1 MNVNI
6 AEKHIKDFAQEIFIW
21 AVENGL
27 FLKLKSKMKKVE
39 TRIDDL
45 ARIIEYKIEEIGPI
59 TLLRVFSEEASDE
72 QLTSGAHLWFFQ
84 ENILLKDYFE
94 EEDFNFFY
102 LSNQWTEN
110 STFLNLNKFI
120 ELINNELKPN
130 YFCGYTV
137 LNKPNQ
143 KYVFYVIK
151 TSSKTEIKEN
161 AILNIQS
168 SANDIL
174 YKKEEKCFS
183 YNELVNK
190 FLFRLRTQDRPYS
203 NRTEFAFHTSIFYKL
218 DKEFFE
224 NWCKDQ
230 IKNLKIYSKTGAS
243 IALESVAEIK
253 FDNSGI
259 YYKLLN
265 DNKYSE
271 LYFKYQNVLLA
282 QKDYVNQI
290 KFLTIDHIDSIDS
303 ILLKHAKNLP
313 ILKEISKR
321 TFKKFGVRQ
330 KLNIKEV
337 NSIIA
342 GLTEADKKNVLE
354 ELKKVGDSVNL
365 QLLPDQLNKSK
376 GNL

>member
-6 AEKHIKDFAQEIFIW
+6 AEKNIKEFAQEIFIW

-27 FLKLKSKMKKVE
+27 FLKLKDKML
-39 TRIDDL
+39 RIDSRSKDL
-45 ARIIEYKIEEIGPI
+45 KRIVDLKIEEIGSNP
-59 TLLRVFSEEASDE
+59 LLVVFSEEAFGE
-72 QLTSGAHLWFFQ
+72 QLKSGVNDRFFT

-94 EEDFNFFY
+94 EEDYNFFY

-137 LNKPNQ
+137 LNKPNK

-151 TSSKTEIKEN
+151 TSSKSEIKEN

-168 SANDIL
+168 SANDLL

-243 IALESVAEIK
+243 NSLESVAEIK

-259 YYKLLN
+259 YYKLSN

-303 ILLKHAKNLP
+303 ILLKHAKDLP
-313 ILKEISKR
+313 TLKNISKI

-330 KLNIKEV
+330 KLNIIEV

-342 GLTEADKKNVLE
+342 GLTEDDKKNVLK
-354 ELKKVGDSVNL
+354 ELKVVGSFVNL